1 MQETIHQRD
10 FFTTNASERLSTDMR
25 NSLGCTCQK
34 DPMNKD
40 DSFINE
46 KISLRDAAE
55 YDLDVTVVGQRFSK
69 FVYESRKDGN
79 MIQMYELN
87 VVKDNKFKQLDD
99 IMYSELQSRKRN

>member
-1 MQETIHQRD
+1 
-10 FFTTNASERLSTDMR
+10 MR
-25 NSLGCTCQK
+25 NSLGYTGQK
-34 DPMNKD
+34 DPMKKD

-46 KISLRDAAE
+46 KLSLRDVAE

>member
-1 MQETIHQRD
+1 MQETIHRRD

-25 NSLGCTCQK
+25 NSLGYTGQK
-34 DPMNKD
+34 NPMKKD

-46 KISLRDAAE
+46 KLSLRDVAE